1 MEAVVI
7 RASCQNLGRHC
18 ATRCHW
24 CFVSCLSGSA
34 EQGSFGVQQET
45 AAMGASLAVRFW
57 ETLVVGHAT
66 VAGRLVADGD
76 LHS

>member
-1 MEAVVI
+1 MSWNQP
-7 RASCQNLGRHC
+7 ASVLSKSGAF

-24 CFVSCLSGSA
+24 CFVSCFSGSA

-57 ETLVVGHAT
+57 ETLVVGHAAT
-66 VAGRLVADGD
+66 AGETAGG
-76 LHS
+76 